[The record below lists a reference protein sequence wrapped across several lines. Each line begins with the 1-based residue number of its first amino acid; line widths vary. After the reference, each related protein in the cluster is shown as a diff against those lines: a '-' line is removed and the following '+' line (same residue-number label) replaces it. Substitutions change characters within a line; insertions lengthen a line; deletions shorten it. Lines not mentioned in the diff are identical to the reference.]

1 MTQVLSINKVNRP
14 FMHLLKK
21 ELFITHINSLY
32 LPLDEY
38 SLKKKKDFSDNR
50 LDFIRNAHNEK
61 KEDEI
66 RTDRMEDYLEVIY
79 ELIEQKGYA
88 TTADI
93 SKYLNVSSPSVT
105 KMVKKLDENHYLIY
119 EKYRGLRLTA
129 DGITIA
135 KNIQEKHSLFA
146 EFLKMIGVDDEVAHL
161 DAEGIEHHL
170 HPQTIKRLELLILL
184 LKKTN
189 PDISTKF

>member
-1 MTQVLSINKVNRP
+1 
-14 FMHLLKK
+14 MHYLKK
-21 ELFITHINSLY
+21 GLFIAIINSPC

-38 SLKKKKDFSDNR
+38 SLKKKKEFFENR

-79 ELIEQKGYA
+79 ELIQQKGYA

-119 EKYRGLRLTA
+119 EKYRGLRLTE

-170 HPQTIKRLELLILL
+170 HPQTIERLEHLILM

-189 PDISTKF
+189 PKISSEL